1 MRTSIALFVA
11 GTPKPQ
17 PRPRFVG
24 GRAVSTLD
32 AKTNAW
38 KGQIRASVTQARSR
52 SESAFA
58 RFGFGTPIELNLV
71 FSFESERHTG
81 LHTHKPDADNL
92 AKLVMDALVD
102 AKAWEGDDSRV
113 AVLYCRKQWCAP
125 GEGGVAIEIT
135 TTVADEEKPEW
146 L

>member
-1 MRTSIALFVA
+1 MRTTIALFVA

-38 KGQIRASVTQARSR
+38 KGQIRAIVTHARMAN
-52 SESAFA
+52 ESMFA
-58 RFGFGTPIELNLV
+58 RMGVGTPIELNLV

-92 AKLVMDALVD
+92 AKLVMDVLVD

-135 TTVADEEKPEW
+135 ATVADEEKPDW